1 MLDKKTIR
9 VIIRP
14 MKKIH
19 FLLALIFVLIVGH
32 ASAFNATET
41 IELFYGGLEHDSE
54 GTTEE
59 LLDELR
65 KIYLCDIGCSKEDCK
80 KILEGYGW
88 TCTDEVTYDNE
99 DFIKVEFENENGWE
113 YDGKSLMYLTYLF
126 DKETERM
133 TQCHAMIEDYWTYD
147 ILLTYLAVHYG
158 FGVGPAMGNPGAQ
171 GFSSLKHG
179 FGILST
185 PLLSDDE
192 IIVISVILL
201 KEK

>member
-65 KIYLCDIGCSKEDCK
+65 QIYLCDIGCSREECK
-80 KILEGYGW
+80 DILEENGW
-88 TCTDEVTYDNE
+88 TCSSENTDVIY
-99 DFIKVEFENENGWE
+99 FKNENGWE
-113 YDGKSLMYLTYLF
+113 HDGKRVTCLFYLF
-126 DKETERM
+126 DEEGRM
-133 TQCHAMIEDYWTYD
+133 TQCGAVFEDYSTYD
-147 ILLTYLAVHYG
+147 ITLTYLAVHYG
-158 FGVGPAMGNPGAQ
+158 FGVDRTIRGFPSGTQAFYSFQHGLRIFAVPTSSERGNVVCINIMEIPGQ
-171 GFSSLKHG
+171 
-179 FGILST
+179 
-185 PLLSDDE
+185 
-192 IIVISVILL
+192 
-201 KEK
+201 EK